1 MMKNKSFYCLF
12 AILVISTSSFAF
24 SEETPQLIYYDYAE
38 LVKIKT
44 RIKAGD
50 ASSKAAYVGLLKQAD
65 KWLSV
70 EPEKVT
76 DGDVPPSGDKHDFFA
91 IGKLAFPNPKT
102 ADGMP
107 YVRRDGV
114 TNPEADGPKYDLS
127 RYNSTLTRV
136 NQLSLAWFFTGQEK
150 YAKKASQLLQVW
162 FLDPETRMNPNL
174 KNASAL
180 PGVYD
185 GMPIGIIF
193 SVALIKTVDHVKL
206 LSLSESWTEKDD
218 IKLKDWFRDYTTWL
232 LESDMG
238 KKEGLGNNNH
248 GSWYTAQ
255 VMAFSLYSGDTE
267 RAKSLIG
274 LAKKQ
279 IDQQIT
285 EIGIMPREL
294 TRQRSLHYS
303 IYGLQAFVTVA
314 RCADYLGED
323 LWHYQTAD
331 GRGLQLAFSFLSPY
345 LLGNKEWTWTNIE
358 KGKTPDNALDVFR
371 WAEKKYDNPEFKET
385 SRHLYQIAPAASVTA
400 HLTTENKT
408 SK

>member
-1 MMKNKSFYCLF
+1 MYCKHLLCLF
-12 AILVISTSSFAF
+12 VLLAATTTSFGF
-24 SEETPQLIYYDYAE
+24 QKETPELVYYDYAE
-38 LVKIKT
+38 LIKIKGK
-44 RIKAGD
+44 IKAGD
-50 ASSKAAYVGLLKQAD
+50 PTSKLAYSSLLKQAD
-65 KWLSV
+65 QLLSIK
-70 EPEKVT
+70 PEKVI

-127 RYNSTLTRV
+127 RYNSTLSRV

-150 YAKKASQLLQVW
+150 YAKKASQLLRIW
-162 FLDPETRMNPNL
+162 FLDSETRMNPNL

-206 LSLSESWTEKDD
+206 LSMSESWTENDD
-218 IKLKDWFRDYTTWL
+218 KALKTWFRDYTTWL

-238 KKEGLGNNNH
+238 KKEGLANNNH

-255 VMAFSLYSGDTE
+255 VMAYSLYSGDRE
-267 RAKSLIG
+267 RAKSLTG
-274 LAKKQ
+274 LARKQ

-285 EIGIMPREL
+285 DIGSMPKEL
-294 TRQRSLHYS
+294 SRQRSMHYS
-303 IYGLQAFVTVA
+303 VYGLQAFVAVA
-314 RCADYLGED
+314 RCMDYLGED
-323 LWHYQTAD
+323 LWHYKTTD

-345 LLGNKEWTWTNIE
+345 LTGNKEWTWTNIE
-358 KGKTPDNALDVFR
+358 KGKIPDGALDVFR
-371 WAEKKYDNPEFKET
+371 WAERKYDTPEFAET
-385 SRHLYQIAPAASVTA
+385 SRYLYKAAPERSITA
-400 HLTTENKT
+400 HLTAESSLAK
-408 SK
+408 